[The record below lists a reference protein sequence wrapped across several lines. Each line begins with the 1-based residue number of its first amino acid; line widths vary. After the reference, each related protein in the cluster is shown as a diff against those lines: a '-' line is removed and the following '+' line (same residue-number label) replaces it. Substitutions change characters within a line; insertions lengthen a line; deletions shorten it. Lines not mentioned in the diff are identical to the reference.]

1 MILLTLISP
10 FFLSY
15 ISSGANNLASLT
27 LIGITSSIEI
37 AGTSA
42 IIEISGLG
50 YYYINKRTKLIIYVK
65 NKLKTNMQTY
75 WFRSIMKIT

>member
-1 MILLTLISP
+1 MLLLTLISP

-27 LIGITSSIEI
+27 LTGIISSIEI
-37 AGTSA
+37 AGTLA

-50 YYYINKRTKLIIYVK
+50 YCYINKQ
-65 NKLKTNMQTY
+65 NKLLYKVKKKKT
-75 WFRSIMKIT
+75 